1 MKKIF
6 YSFFLLLFITTMIL
20 NTGVI
25 ADEGEFMISNLK
37 GKDITINLKEL
48 KELPIVEETAI
59 SADEGDDKNVY
70 EVKGVLL
77 SDLLSSKGVSK
88 NDLKAIRLIAG
99 DGYQIDIS
107 ENILKQRKLI
117 LTFEINGEPLYEKS
131 KPIRVIIPN
140 EMSMYWLKNLKEIRI
155 VEMVE
160 TVNIRSLY
168 FLETVVSELEKVD
181 YTYYESKDKAIK
193 ISELIEYMDLNTD
206 LRSVRFIAADGF
218 EKNESLK
225 VFAEAYIKITGKNAP
240 LFFSPDFPKGM
251 HIKDM
256 LFINYGSTSICSVEQ
271 AKNVFDLRKAEDIEG
286 IPMSELLK
294 ESKLLQ
300 ADRYEVKAVDGYSV
314 EISAKDMESGI
325 VYTDEKDTVRI
336 VFPDLEK
343 QYSVKYLY
351 EIKPLD

>member
-168 FLETVVSELEKVD
+168 FLETVVSELEK
-181 YTYYESKDKAIK
+181 
-193 ISELIEYMDLNTD
+193 
-206 LRSVRFIAADGF
+206 
-218 EKNESLK
+218 NESLK

-256 LFINYGSTSICSVEQ
+256 LFINYGSKSICSVEQ

-286 IPMSELLK
+286 IPLSELLK

-314 EISAKDMESGI
+314 EISVKDMESGI